1 MTELKKKF
9 GKEIVFF
16 VEFLAGME
24 DDFQYLADQDNNE
37 NMSST
42 TPEQNQTR
50 EAMSWD
56 AISIDGQTQY
66 GTLGYFGFKNATY
79 FATTCYHVCYHS
91 DSLPTDDDKKFDIYS
106 TDSENKESITRV
118 STFNYRSLKKQEK
131 KENEIEDNGNG
142 EEQKND
148 ANITEEMS
156 GQDGESLLGSFLW
169 GKFNKYHDIALVKVN
184 DGQDHQSSS
193 DICSWTTE
201 VFPAK
206 KVNKMIR
213 KKGVTVY
220 VEKIG
225 FTSGKTG
232 GIITQMG
239 CCIRKKGGKHHHR
252 KGYLIE
258 NHPYRPF
265 AKKGDSGSLV
275 KVLKSTDE
283 KIPFGYYVGN
293 TFTRKKR
300 SQTEKCEQFYCLSL
314 RNSLDEFGK
323 EYTH

>member
-1 MTELKKKF
+1 MTELKEKL
-9 GKEIVFF
+9 GKEIVLF

-42 TPEQNQTR
+42 TPEKNQTR
-50 EAMSWD
+50 EAMSGD
-56 AISIDGQTQY
+56 EISIDGETQY

-79 FATTCYHVCYHS
+79 FATTCYH
-91 DSLPTDDDKKFDIYS
+91 
-106 TDSENKESITRV
+106 
-118 STFNYRSLKKQEK
+118 
-131 KENEIEDNGNG
+131 EDNGNG

-283 KIPFGYYVGN
+283 KIPFAYYVGK

-314 RNSLDEFGK
+314 HNSLDEFGK
-323 EYTH
+323 EYTTIRKN